1 MISIWLL
8 QLSGLSARWTGI
20 RAAEFNVE
28 VAESGEDTEPR
39 QSHIRVSPSSY
50 VIDAAVICDAPAIC
64 MSALKHL

>member
-1 MISIWLL
+1 
-8 QLSGLSARWTGI
+8 
-20 RAAEFNVE
+20 VE